1 MATAQR
7 HHRPPR
13 GAHQPAQRRA
23 LPNVRSL
30 GRTRHAAMHGLTCY
44 TYPMISGL
52 GVNPMR
58 RREFITL
65 LGGAL
70 AAQAIPTKAQE
81 AVRLR
86 TVGVLMGF
94 ANDAEAKARV
104 QAFEQGLEREGWSVG
119 QNLRI
124 EYRYAEGDSVHMQA
138 LAKELVELK
147 PDCIVGHSTPVVTAL
162 MQDTRTIPI
171 VFVSVSDPIG
181 SGFVAS
187 FARPVGNMTGFTI
200 FPATIT
206 GKYLSMLQEMVP
218 QLARVAILY
227 NADYTRSF
235 FLSPLVGASREFKV
249 QPITAQVH
257 NPAEIESA
265 IAKLGSEPR
274 SGLIVMPE
282 NFTSVH
288 RQLIISL
295 AAQFRIPTIYPYRY
309 FADEGGLLSYG
320 VDITDLFR
328 RAAEYVRRILRGAKP
343 ADLPVQAPTKFEL
356 VINLKTARALGLVV
370 PRILLAGADATIE

>member
-1 MATAQR
+1 MAIEI
-7 HHRPPR
+7 
-13 GAHQPAQRRA
+13 G
-23 LPNVRSL
+23 
-30 GRTRHAAMHGLTCY
+30 
-44 TYPMISGL
+44 
-52 GVNPMR
+52 

-70 AAQAIPTKAQE
+70 ADQAIPAKAQE

-104 QAFEQGLEREGWSVG
+104 EAFEKGLETEGWSLG

-124 EYRYAEGDSVHMQA
+124 EYRYAEGDSVRMQA

-162 MQDTRTIPI
+162 MQATRTIPI

-187 FARPVGNMTGFTI
+187 MARPGGNMTGFTI

-206 GKYLSMLQEMVP
+206 GKYLSILKEMMP

-227 NADYTRSF
+227 NADYARS
-235 FLSPLVGASREFKV
+235 
-249 QPITAQVH
+249 
-257 NPAEIESA
+257 
-265 IAKLGSEPR
+265 
-274 SGLIVMPE
+274 
-282 NFTSVH
+282 
-288 RQLIISL
+288 
-295 AAQFRIPTIYPYRY
+295 
-309 FADEGGLLSYG
+309 
-320 VDITDLFR
+320 
-328 RAAEYVRRILRGAKP
+328 
-343 ADLPVQAPTKFEL
+343 
-356 VINLKTARALGLVV
+356 
-370 PRILLAGADATIE
+370 

>member
-1 MATAQR
+1 
-7 HHRPPR
+7 
-13 GAHQPAQRRA
+13 
-23 LPNVRSL
+23 
-30 GRTRHAAMHGLTCY
+30 
-44 TYPMISGL
+44 
-52 GVNPMR
+52 MR

-70 AAQAIPTKAQE
+70 VDQAIPANAQE
-81 AVRLR
+81 PVRVR

-104 QAFEQGLEREGWSVG
+104 EAFEQGLERVGWSVG

-124 EYRYAEGDSVHMQA
+124 EYRYAEGDSVRMQA
-138 LAKELVELK
+138 LAKELVDLK
-147 PDCIVGHSTPVVTAL
+147 PDCILGHSTPVVTAL
-162 MQDTRTIPI
+162 MHPTRTIPI
-171 VFVSVSDPIG
+171 VFVSVSDPVG

-187 FARPVGNMTGFTI
+187 VARPAGNMTGFTI

-206 GKYLSMLQEMVP
+206 GKYLSILREMMP

-227 NADYTRSF
+227 NADQAGSF
-235 FLSPLVGASREFKV
+235 FLSPFADAAEEFKV
-249 QPITAQVH
+249 QPITAQVR

-265 IAKLGSEPR
+265 IAKLGSQPR
-274 SGLIVMPE
+274 SGLIVIPD

-295 AAQFRIPTIYPYRY
+295 AAQFRIPAIYPYRY

-320 VDITDLFR
+320 VDTLDLFR
-328 RAAEYVRRILRGAKP
+328 RASEYVGRILRGADP

-356 VINLKTARALGLVV
+356 VINLKTAKALGIVI
-370 PRILLAGADATIE
+370 PRILLAGAEQVIE